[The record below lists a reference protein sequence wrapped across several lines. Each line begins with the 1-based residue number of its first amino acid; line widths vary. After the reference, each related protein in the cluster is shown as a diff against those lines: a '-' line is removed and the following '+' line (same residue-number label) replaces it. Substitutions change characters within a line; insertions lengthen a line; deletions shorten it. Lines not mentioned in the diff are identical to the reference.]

1 MFSKPTFMTGQVY
14 KEFRRKILNKFTYS
28 YGFVMNAKDFEGV
41 KSWPLTFSIWKRSE
55 INDVEPNFDFTILE
69 LKNYKIHENGVKTF
83 YNVDEQLPLNRWL
96 KDSLKGI
103 KTYDA
108 PQVSSALLVKPKGYG
123 RLAKNSLGYALA
135 SQNIPQSNGTMN
147 ALFSSAF
154 SAKNGISITKENF
167 NKVVVHFAVRKLI
180 SSNWLNEKD
189 EYLSPNVITRDF
201 QNDSTILS
209 LFNGSSEQSSL
220 RQITYKDQ
228 LWDIKNQFFWMSKE
242 EMINLA
248 NTNNYTE
255 LYNDA
260 RTDSDRYVYNLLF
273 GEQRIYDQLSEEAKN
288 VLDCGTNLVRLSF
301 GMRRNFADDT
311 NHLNSWDA
319 GYAQLKL
326 LWKEYYPEQFKEF
339 RDKYKV
345 LEEKMRPMVYE
356 LGFLLK

>member
-1 MFSKPTFMTGQVY
+1 MEYVFDVLKKNEFGQ
-14 KEFRRKILNKFTYS
+14 I
-28 YGFVMNAKDFEGV
+28 
-41 KSWPLTFSIWKRSE
+41 I
-55 INDVEPNFDFTILE
+55 
-69 LKNYKIHENGVKTF
+69 
-83 YNVDEQLPLNRWL
+83 
-96 KDSLKGI
+96 KDSTKSIYNIDSG
-103 KTYDA
+103 KTASEWVREEVKERRSVLDY
-108 PQVSSALLVKPKGYG
+108 PKLSSALEVKQKGYSKLCEG
-123 RLAKNSLGYALA
+123 AFGYFY
-135 SQNIPQSNGTMN
+135 NNGNNVYYNGTN
-147 ALFSSAF
+147 VGLFTSCFSGKSGLSIIPENYLKVVSLFSA
-154 SAKNGISITKENF
+154 
-167 NKVVVHFAVRKLI
+167 RKLI
-180 SSNWLNEKD
+180 TSDWITQKD
-189 EYLSPNVITRDF
+189 EYFMPYTNHESYQMFNLDAIIYSIFNV
-201 QNDSTILS
+201 
-209 LFNGSSEQSSL
+209 SSNQSSL

-242 EMINLA
+242 EMVNLA
-248 NTNNYTE
+248 NNNNYTE

-273 GEQRIYDQLSEEAKN
+273 GKQRIYDQLSDEAKD

>member
-1 MFSKPTFMTGQVY
+1 MDFEIVKISDKKIYDTEKSIPLSDWVRQEIKNYNGPKTNLPHLSSGLKVVNKNVAKEISQNYLGSYIGLGNNVQRNDRGVTILSSTGVQ
-14 KEFRRKILNKFTYS
+14 
-28 YGFVMNAKDFEGV
+28 GNAKV
-41 KSWPLTFSIWKRSE
+41 SLSI
-55 INDVEPNFDFTILE
+55 V
-69 LKNYKIHENGVKTF
+69 
-83 YNVDEQLPLNRWL
+83 
-96 KDSLKGI
+96 
-103 KTYDA
+103 
-108 PQVSSALLVKPKGYG
+108 
-123 RLAKNSLGYALA
+123 
-135 SQNIPQSNGTMN
+135 
-147 ALFSSAF
+147 
-154 SAKNGISITKENF
+154 KENF
-167 NKVVVHFAVRKLI
+167 HKIIISFTSRKLI
-180 SSNWLNEKD
+180 DPNWVNEKD
-189 EYLSPNVITRDF
+189 EYFAPNENSELF
-201 QNDSTILS
+201 SQFKSDSIIYA
-209 LFNGSSEQSSL
+209 LFNNSSEQSSL

-242 EMINLA
+242 EMTNLA
-248 NTNNYTE
+248 NNNNYNE
-255 LYNDA
+255 LYNDV

-273 GEQRIYDQLSEEAKN
+273 GEQRIYDQLSNEAKD